1 MPQPEKVL
9 PLTSL
14 RFFAAV
20 AIVFHHYFGASFPV
34 AVHNRWVA
42 PVIDYSAVAVFFF
55 FVLSG
60 YILSYV
66 YLRDGAVP
74 DRKRFWISRFA
85 RIYPLY
91 IVTIL
96 VSVPHLLSA
105 RLQHFNEPKAYLGTA
120 ATFITHALLLQHWI
134 PQLGALNY
142 PSWSI
147 SAEAFFY
154 FVFPWLGISLW
165 RRSTHQAI
173 TIGTLW
179 FVISWSVLAIGEHW
193 PRVAIVPHAMPLFE
207 INLFVIGIVLG
218 KLHFAIQQ
226 VPESNQ
232 QLRNWGAIM
241 GAAALFALLAFTEW
255 KTSIPFHPIHDAIAA
270 ILFLILILAFASGS
284 PLLEQL
290 FTPGWLIVLGE
301 SSYGLYLIHA
311 PLYEFLIVCGLHP
324 SHLFFV
330 LYLTGAIALSVVSF
344 YFFETPAR
352 KRILRYFH
360 TRSRESQLEAAIS
373 Q

>member
-1 MPQPEKVL
+1 MAQPEKVL

-20 AIVFHHYFGASFPV
+20 AIVFHHYFGASFPF

-42 PVIDYSAVAVFFF
+42 PINDYSAVAVFFF
-55 FVLSG
+55 FMLSG

-66 YLRDGAVP
+66 YLRGKSIL
-74 DRKRFWISRFA
+74 DRKRFWVSRLA

-96 VSVPHLLSA
+96 FSVPHLLTA
-105 RLQHFNEPKAYLGTA
+105 RRQHFSAARAYLGTA

-154 FVFPWLGISLW
+154 LVFPWLGVYLW
-165 RRSTHQAI
+165 RRSTQQAI
-173 TIGTLW
+173 ALGTLW
-179 FVISWSVLAIGEHW
+179 FVISWSVIVIGADW
-193 PRVAIVPHAMPLFE
+193 PRFNIVPHAMPLFE
-207 INLFVIGIVLG
+207 LNLFVLGIVLG
-218 KLHFAIQQ
+218 KVHFAIKQNPQ
-226 VPESNQ
+226 RNQ
-232 QLRNWGAIM
+232 RLRNWGATL
-241 GAAALFALLAFTEW
+241 GVAALLALFAFTEW
-255 KTSIPFHPIHDAIAA
+255 KASIPFFPIHDAMAA

-284 PLLEQL
+284 PFLEKL
-290 FTPGWLIVLGE
+290 FTPTWLVVLGE

-311 PLYEFLIVCGLHP
+311 PLYAFLLGCGLHP
-324 SHLFFV
+324 SHVFFL
-330 LYLTGAIALSVVSF
+330 LYLCGAIALSIVSF

-360 TRSRESQLEAAIS
+360 TCSREPR
-373 Q
+373 